1 MSRRLPLGLLFRL
14 TETWIRRPSSP
25 VRAVLS
31 LTRRCNLRCQT
42 CRTWEVAPPAPE
54 LSADEVGRI
63 LRQMPRLTW
72 LDVTGGEIF
81 VRRDA
86 EAVLDAV
93 LDHTPSLRLLHFP
106 TNGWHTERVV
116 AAARQVRRRRPEVAL
131 LVTVSFDGPG
141 ALHDELRGRPGAFEH
156 ALATFRALRSEPG
169 VKVYA
174 GTTVSRA
181 NAAHLDALGAA
192 LARALD
198 GFSVEGFSADEWHWN
213 WMVLSGHYFRNE
225 GQAALTMPQPERLVR
240 DHIRRRGAPRSLVDV
255 MELGFLV
262 NLERY
267 LGGEPTGVP
276 CQALRSTCFVSPEGQ
291 LYPCHVWDRPLGDL
305 RERPLAELWRSPE
318 VLAARSEVERLDCG
332 GCFTP
337 CEAYPAL
344 AGAPVAASV
353 QTLRRLGGLLRRS
366 RKGTRS

>member
-1 MSRRLPLGLLFRL
+1 MA
-14 TETWIRRPSSP
+14 E
-25 VRAVLS
+25 S
-31 LTRRCNLRCQT
+31 LQ
-42 CRTWEVAPPAPE
+42 
-54 LSADEVGRI
+54 
-63 LRQMPRLTW
+63 
-72 LDVTGGEIF
+72 
-81 VRRDA
+81 
-86 EAVLDAV
+86 
-93 LDHTPSLRLLHFP
+93 
-106 TNGWHTERVV
+106 
-116 AAARQVRRRRPEVAL
+116 
-131 LVTVSFDGPG
+131 
-141 ALHDELRGRPGAFEH
+141 
-156 ALATFRALRSEPG
+156 
-169 VKVYA
+169 
-174 GTTVSRA
+174 
-181 NAAHLDALGAA
+181 
-192 LARALD
+192 
-198 GFSVEGFSADEWHWN
+198 
-213 WMVLSGHYFRNE
+213 
-225 GQAALTMPQPERLVR
+225 
-240 DHIRRRGAPRSLVDV
+240 
-255 MELGFLV
+255 ELGFLV